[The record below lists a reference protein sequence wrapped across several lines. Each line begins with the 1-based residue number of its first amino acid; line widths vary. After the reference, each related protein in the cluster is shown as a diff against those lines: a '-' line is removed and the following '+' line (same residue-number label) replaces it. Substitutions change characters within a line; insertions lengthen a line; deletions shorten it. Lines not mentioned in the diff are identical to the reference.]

1 MRYAKRNDP
10 ARKPDRSDTQ
20 DTDVVQA
27 TSFVVTF
34 SVACEASAG

>member
-10 ARKPDRSDTQ
+10 ARKPDRSDAL
-20 DTDVVQA
+20 DTDVAQA

-34 SVACEASAG
+34 SAVCEASAG